1 MNAVVHPPG
10 PKRIVRPEVG
20 RLELNCRRLVD
31 PDATQLLVV
40 CPATPGSES
49 HEKLE
54 LLSVIGAT
62 PANRG
67 TSWR

>member
-1 MNAVVHPPG
+1 MVRPPG
-10 PKRIVRPEVG
+10 PKRIVRPEAG
-20 RLELNCRRLVD
+20 RLELDCQRLVD

-40 CPATPGSES
+40 YNATPGSGS